1 MTFFALSQLRH
12 DGSNWASSVACLAG
26 LSAATTCSSRI
37 KERQTNMATCGEV
50 LVKLL
55 EGYGVEQ
62 VFGIPGVHTVE
73 LYRGLAGSSINHVTP
88 RHEQGAGFMA
98 DGYARTSGKPGVC
111 FIITGPGMTNITTAM
126 GQAYADS
133 IPMLVISSVQSRSQL
148 GGGRG
153 KLHEL
158 PSQSNLVAGVAAFS
172 HTLMS
177 ASELPAVLARAFAL
191 FQAGR
196 PRPVHIEIPLDVLVE
211 NADALLA
218 SEPVSVSRAGAA
230 PEAIAQM
237 VSLLAAAKRPLI
249 LAGGGAIDAAPALAR
264 LAEQLEAPVALTIN
278 AKGMLPSRHP
288 LLIGSTQ
295 SLVATR
301 ALVAEADV
309 VLAIG
314 TELAETD
321 YDITFAGGFEIPGA
335 LLRID
340 IDPDQTVRNY
350 APQVALVSDAD
361 TAVQALLAGL
371 CNKELA
377 PRRAD
382 WGHTRAAALRETLAT
397 TWDDATRGQTV
408 FLQTVL
414 DVLPDAVLVGDSTQ
428 PVYTGNLTLNLEQP
442 RRWFNSSTGYGTL
455 GYALP
460 AAIGAWLGRAS
471 EAHARGAVVCLI
483 GDGGLQFTLSELAS
497 AVEARTPIIVL
508 LWNNQG
514 YEEIKKYMVNRSIEP
529 VGVDIYTP
537 DFIGVAKAL
546 GCAAEPVAGVEELK
560 AALRKAGDRQGPTLI
575 EIDQTLWMNGMKAC

>member
-1 MTFFALSQLRH
+1 
-12 DGSNWASSVACLAG
+12 
-26 LSAATTCSSRI
+26 
-37 KERQTNMATCGEV
+37 MATCGEV

-55 EGYGVEQ
+55 EAYGVEQ

-73 LYRGLAGSSINHVTP
+73 LYRGLAGSTINHITP

-126 GQAYADS
+126 GQAYGDS

-158 PSQSNLVAGVAAFS
+158 PNQSALVAGVAAFS

-177 ASELPAVLARAFAL
+177 AAELPAVLARAFAL

-218 SEPVSVSRAGAA
+218 SLPVSIARPGPAPAA
-230 PEAIAQM
+230 IEQMSQRLAQ
-237 VSLLAAAKRPLI
+237 AKRPLI
-249 LAGGGAIDAAPALAR
+249 LAGGGAIDAAPALTQ
-264 LAEQLEAPVALTIN
+264 LAERLGAPVALTIN
-278 AKGMLPSRHP
+278 AKGMLPSSHP

-321 YDITFAGGFEIPGA
+321 YDVTFAGGFEIPGA

-350 APQVALVSDAD
+350 PPTLALVADANL
-361 TAVQALLAGL
+361 ASEALLAS
-371 CNKELA
+371 LA
-377 PRRAD
+377 PLPSRD
-382 WGHTRAAALRETLAT
+382 PQWGAVRVSRLQAQLSTEWDAPTRA
-397 TWDDATRGQTV
+397 QTV
-408 FLQTVL
+408 FLQTVFE
-414 DVLPDAVLVGDSTQ
+414 VLPDAVCVGDSTQ
-428 PVYTGNLTLNLEQP
+428 PVYTGNLTLNPEQP

-460 AAIGAWLGRAS
+460 AAVGAWLGRRA
-471 EAHARGAVVCLI
+471 AGKPGGPVLCLI
-483 GDGGLQFTLSELAS
+483 GDGGLQFTLAELAS
-497 AVEARTPIIVL
+497 AVEAQTPIIVL

-514 YEEIKKYMVNRSIEP
+514 YGEIKKYMLNRAIEP

-546 GCAAEPVAGVEELK
+546 GCAAQAVGDEAQLR
-560 AALRKAGDRQGPTLI
+560 AALASASDRQGPSVI
-575 EIDQTLWMNGMKAC
+575 EIDELRWQQSLGL

>member
-1 MTFFALSQLRH
+1 
-12 DGSNWASSVACLAG
+12 
-26 LSAATTCSSRI
+26 
-37 KERQTNMATCGEV
+37 MATCGEV

-73 LYRGLAGSSINHVTP
+73 LYRGLARSSIKHVTP

-98 DGYARTSGKPGVC
+98 DGYARTRGKPGVC

-133 IPMLVISSVQSRSQL
+133 IPMLVISSVQTRSQL

-158 PSQSNLVAGVAAFS
+158 PNQSALVSGVAAFS

-177 ASELPAVLARAFAL
+177 ADELPAVLARAFAL

-196 PRPVHIEIPLDVLVE
+196 PRPVHIEIPLDVLVQE
-211 NADALLA
+211 ADHLLA
-218 SEPVSVSRAGAA
+218 CEPVQIARAGAA
-230 PEAIAQM
+230 PAAIAQM
-237 VSLLAAAKRPLI
+237 SQLLANAKRPLI
-249 LAGGGAIDAAPALAR
+249 LAGGGAIDAAEALTH
-264 LAEQLEAPVALTIN
+264 LAERLQAPVALTIN
-278 AKGMLPSRHP
+278 AKGLLPSAHP

-321 YDITFAGGFEIPGA
+321 YDVTFAGGFEIPGA

-350 APQVALVSDAD
+350 PPKVALVADAQI
-361 TAVQALLAGL
+361 AAQALLA
-371 CNKELA
+371 ELSRQPLSA
-377 PRRAD
+377 RSTD
-382 WGHTRAAALRETLAT
+382 WGPVRAAALRSELEGL
-397 TWDDATRGQTV
+397 WDAPTRAQTR
-408 FLQTVL
+408 LLETVL
-414 DVLPDAVLVGDSTQ
+414 EELPEIVVVGDSTQ
-428 PVYTGNLTLNLEQP
+428 PVYSGNLTFNPERP
-442 RRWFNSSTGYGTL
+442 RRWFNASTGYGTL

-460 AAIGAWLGRAS
+460 AAIGAWLGGGSQPSQRRPVA
-471 EAHARGAVVCLI
+471 CLI
-483 GDGGLQFTLSELAS
+483 GDGGLQFTLAELAC
-497 AVEARTPIIVL
+497 AVEAQTPIIVL

-514 YEEIKKYMVNRSIEP
+514 YEEIKKYMVNRAIEP

-537 DFIGVAKAL
+537 DFIAVAKGL
-546 GCAAEPVAGVEELK
+546 GCAAERIDTAEQLR
-560 AALRKAGDRQGPTLI
+560 AALRAAVDRQGPTLI
-575 EIDQTLWMNGMKAC
+575 EIDQNRWTQGVTA

>member
-1 MTFFALSQLRH
+1 
-12 DGSNWASSVACLAG
+12 
-26 LSAATTCSSRI
+26 
-37 KERQTNMATCGEV
+37 MATCGEV

-55 EGYGVEQ
+55 QAYGVEQ

-73 LYRGLAGSSINHVTP
+73 LYRGLARSSIRHVTP

-98 DGYARTSGKPGVC
+98 DGYARVSGKPGVC

-158 PSQSNLVAGVAAFS
+158 PNQAVLVGGVAAFS

-177 ASELPAVLARAFAL
+177 AAELPSVLARAFAV

-211 NADALLA
+211 DADALLA
-218 SEPVSVSRAGAA
+218 SVPVNINRAGAA
-230 PEAIAQM
+230 PSAVAQM
-237 VSLLAAAKRPLI
+237 AARLALAKRPLI
-249 LAGGGAIDAAPALAR
+249 LAGGGALDAAAELTE
-264 LAEQLEAPVALTIN
+264 LAERLGAPVALTIN
-278 AKGMLPSRHP
+278 AKGLLPSLHP

-340 IDPDQTVRNY
+340 IDADQTVRNY
-350 APQVALVSDAD
+350 PPHLALVADARV
-361 TAVQALLAGL
+361 AARALLD
-371 CNKELA
+371 ELDRQPLA
-377 PRRAD
+377 ERRAD
-382 WGHTRAAALRETLAT
+382 WGATRAARLRADLQGS
-397 TWDDATRGQTV
+397 WDEATRAQTL
-408 FLQTVL
+408 FLDTVL
-414 DVLPDAVLVGDSTQ
+414 QALPEAVFVGDSTQ
-428 PVYTGNLTLNLEQP
+428 PVYTGNLTFNPEQT

-460 AAIGAWLGRAS
+460 AAIGAWLGGKDQGHGRP
-471 EAHARGAVVCLI
+471 AVVCLI
-483 GDGGLQFTLSELAS
+483 GDGGLQFTLPELAS
-497 AVEARTPIIVL
+497 AVEARTPVIVL

-514 YEEIKKYMVNRSIEP
+514 YEEIKKYMVNRAIEP

-546 GCAAEPVAGVEELK
+546 GCAAEAIDDVPSLC
-560 AALRKAGDRQGPTLI
+560 AALLAARDRQGPTLI
-575 EIDQTLWMNGMKAC
+575 EIDQGVWTSKC